1 MPSTTYLITPGSAGH
16 WAVFDPKGR
25 ELFAEREFRTPLQA
39 FTALQGWAEAN
50 GMSAE
55 ITSGQGTSNQ
65 QVQLKKRL
73 RFPESERSVT
83 LTLTISPELDTLLDN
98 MSEELGVPKGEAI
111 LKAFGLL
118 KIALEARREGKGIG
132 ILDDE
137 LDVEQE
143 ITI

>member
-1 MPSTTYLITPGSAGH
+1 M
-16 WAVFDPKGR
+16 
-25 ELFAEREFRTPLQA
+25 FAEREFRTPYEA
-39 FTALQGWAEAN
+39 FTAVQGWAEAN

-65 QVQLKKRL
+65 QVELKKRSRREPRWL
-73 RFPESERSVT
+73 PVT
-83 LTLTISPELDTLLDN
+83 LTLSISPELDDLLDN
-98 MSEELGVPKGEAI
+98 MADEMGVPKGEAI
-111 LKAFGLL
+111 LKAIGLL
-118 KIALEARREGKGIG
+118 KIALDAKREGKGIG